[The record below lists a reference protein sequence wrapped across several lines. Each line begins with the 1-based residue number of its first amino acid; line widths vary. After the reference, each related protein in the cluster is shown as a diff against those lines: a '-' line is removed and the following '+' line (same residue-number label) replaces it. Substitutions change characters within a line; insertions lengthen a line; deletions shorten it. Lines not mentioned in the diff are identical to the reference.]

1 MSNQKPILLILH
13 GALGDQRQMQAL
25 ADAFSSSFE
34 VHHPNWPGHGD
45 SPLGIYTF
53 DARSYVQ
60 FLLTYI
66 ESLQNTVYLFGYSM
80 GGYIALMAALEQP
93 DYFEHIITLAT
104 KLDWTPE
111 SAAREIKMLDKEK
124 MLEKIPAYAQTLQ
137 KRHSAMGWEQVLN
150 GTAQIMRALGEH
162 PFLTPTNVASLQVS
176 VTMGL
181 GDRDTMV
188 SLAETLQI
196 QQAIPNSSLYV
207 LPQTPHPVEKLHL
220 PYLKTILTGSFGLKD
235 EEGPKKV

>member
-1 MSNQKPILLILH
+1 
-13 GALGDQRQMQAL
+13 
-25 ADAFSSSFE
+25 
-34 VHHPNWPGHGD
+34 
-45 SPLGIYTF
+45 
-53 DARSYVQ
+53 
-60 FLLTYI
+60 
-66 ESLQNTVYLFGYSM
+66 M
-80 GGYIALMAALEQP
+80 GGYIALMAALEKP
-93 DYFEHIITLAT
+93 DYFEHFITLAT

-124 MLEKIPAYAQTLQ
+124 MLEKIPAYAQALQ

-150 GTAQIMRALGEH
+150 GTAQIMRSLGEH
-162 PFLTPTNVASLQVS
+162 PFLTPTTVASLQVS

-181 GDRDTMV
+181 GDRDTML

-207 LPQTPHPVEKLHL
+207 LPQTPHPLEKLHL

-235 EEGPKKV
+235 EEGPKNV